1 MEYIAIQK
9 KDRIVGVIDLDEVT
23 IGFLDRMFNE
33 GFSFSKITKK
43 DLERNGNM
51 TTFVEVL

>member
-9 KDRIVGVIDLDEVT
+9 KDKIVGVIDLDEVT

-43 DLERNGNM
+43 DLERNGNIS
-51 TTFVEVL
+51 TFVK